1 MSALER
7 DLKRVLTDKRNVL
20 DAELFCVEVLHA
32 SETSWDAGLA
42 ATLGARASPSQLLG

>member
-1 MSALER
+1 MSALEG
-7 DLKRVLTDKRNVL
+7 DLKCVLTDKRHVL
-20 DAELFCVEVLHA
+20 DAELFCVKVLHS